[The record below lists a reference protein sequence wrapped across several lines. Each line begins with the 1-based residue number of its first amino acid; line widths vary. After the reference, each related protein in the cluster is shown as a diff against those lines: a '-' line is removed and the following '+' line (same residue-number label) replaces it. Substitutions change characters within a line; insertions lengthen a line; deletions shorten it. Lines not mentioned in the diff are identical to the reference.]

1 MSYFFS
7 IVIPVYNT
15 EKYLPRTLN
24 SILKQNF
31 DIKKIEVVVV
41 NDGSPK
47 ASECRTIIEE
57 YSKKLNIKF
66 IDNKKNQGLYMA
78 RKIGVANVSDR
89 EGYLL
94 HLDSD
99 DYLTKDACKVLYE
112 DIQKNGDADYI
123 EFNYYSLYGIFKE
136 SSFIKKYNEE
146 KIIEDV
152 LSFKKNHTP
161 VNKCYK
167 ISFIKK
173 VYESMPS
180 FYAYYNE
187 DYYQMGIIEFYAKK
201 RRLIKNPLYIYVLG
215 IGVTGI
221 GKYEKEKLR
230 KLLLSIHNIEI
241 NLVNF
246 YKQQHATSY
255 IPLINSFS
263 QSLYGY
269 AILHSNINDFIEVAE
284 EILDEATIQNAFINA
299 VERYEKRIAF
309 LEKRLKL
316 LLPVKIII
324 KPFMFI
330 YRYIR
335 NTFKLIKTS

>member
-31 DIKKIEVVVV
+31 DIKKIEVIVV

-112 DIQKNGDADYI
+112 NIQKNGDADYI

-136 SSFIKKYNEE
+136 FSALNEVYDNE
-146 KIIEDV
+146 VVKNV
-152 LSFKKNHTP
+152 LSAKKNNTIW
-161 VNKCYK
+161 NKCYK
-167 ISFIKK
+167 ISFIKNI
-173 VYESMPS
+173 YENMPS
-180 FYAYYNE
+180 FYAYYSE
-187 DYYQMGIIEFYAKK
+187 DYYQIGIIEFYAKK
-201 RRLIKNPLYIYVLG
+201 RRLIKNPLYIYVREIG
-215 IGVTGI
+215 ITGLK
-221 GKYEKEKLR
+221 KYEREKL
-230 KLLLSIHNIEI
+230 KKILLSIHNIEI
-241 NLVNF
+241 NLIDF
-246 YKQQHATSY
+246 YKNHNIDSY
-255 IPLINSFS
+255 IPLVSS
-263 QSLYGY
+263 YSEMLYGDV
-269 AILHSNINDFIEVAE
+269 ILCSNVQDFIEIARDM
-284 EILDEATIQNAFINA
+284 LDDATIQNAFIKA
-299 VERYEKRIAF
+299 TARYEKRITF
-309 LEKRLKL
+309 LEKRVKL
-316 LLPVKIII
+316 LIPIKIIM
-324 KPFMFI
+324 KPFIFI
-330 YRYIR
+330 YRHLTNR
-335 NTFKLIKTS
+335 K

>member
-31 DIKKIEVVVV
+31 DIKKIEVIVV

-99 DYLTKDACKVLYE
+99 DYLSKNACNVLYK

-136 SSFIKKYNEE
+136 FSALNEVYDNE
-146 KIIEDV
+146 VVKNV
-152 LSFKKNHTP
+152 LSAKKNNTIW
-161 VNKCYK
+161 NKCYK
-167 ISFIKK
+167 ISFIKNI
-173 VYESMPS
+173 YENMPS
-180 FYAYYNE
+180 FYAYYSE
-187 DYYQMGIIEFYAKK
+187 DYYQIGIIEYYAKK
-201 RRLIKNPLYIYVLG
+201 RRFIKTPLYIYVREIG
-215 IGVTGI
+215 ITGLK
-221 GKYEKEKLR
+221 KYEREKL
-230 KLLLSIHNIEI
+230 KKILLSIHNIEI
-241 NLVNF
+241 NLIDF
-246 YKQQHATSY
+246 YKNHNIDSY
-255 IPLINSFS
+255 IPLVSS
-263 QSLYGY
+263 YSEMLYGDV
-269 AILHSNINDFIEVAE
+269 ILCSNVQDFIEIARDM
-284 EILDEATIQNAFINA
+284 LDDATIQNAFIKA
-299 VERYEKRIAF
+299 TARYEKRITF
-309 LEKRLKL
+309 LEKRVKL
-316 LLPVKIII
+316 LLPIKIIM
-324 KPFMFI
+324 KPFIFI
-330 YRYIR
+330 YRHLTNR
-335 NTFKLIKTS
+335 K

>member
-31 DIKKIEVVVV
+31 DIKKIEVIVV

-112 DIQKNGDADYI
+112 NIQKNGDADYI

-146 KIIEDV
+146 KIIEDI

-201 RRLIKNPLYIYVLG
+201 RRLIKNPLYIYVREIG
-215 IGVTGI
+215 ITGLK
-221 GKYEKEKLR
+221 KYEREKL
-230 KLLLSIHNIEI
+230 KKILLSIHNIEI
-241 NLVNF
+241 NLIDF
-246 YKQQHATSY
+246 YKNHNIDSY
-255 IPLINSFS
+255 IPLVSS
-263 QSLYGY
+263 YSEMLYGDV
-269 AILHSNINDFIEVAE
+269 ILCSNVQDFIEIARDM
-284 EILDEATIQNAFINA
+284 LDDATIQNAFIKA
-299 VERYEKRIAF
+299 TARYEKRITF
-309 LEKRLKL
+309 LEKRVKL
-316 LLPVKIII
+316 LIPIKIIM
-324 KPFMFI
+324 KPFIFI
-330 YRYIR
+330 YRHLTNR
-335 NTFKLIKTS
+335 K